1 MRKKGLIF
9 AAVIVLVAAGAAG
22 FWAARENAAPKRA
35 SDVDVWPTPQAS
47 ERVGDDVPIPASVT
61 VEGDVEAITRQVVEK
76 ALTGGSGDGKLTVRF
91 RTDKSLTAEGY
102 ALNVGRDEIDIAS
115 ADPSGAFYAVQT
127 LRQLVKQG
135 KVLGVKIDDHPSL
148 RLRGIV
154 EGFYGRRWT
163 YAEQQEQIDFAAS
176 VKSNSYV
183 YAPKD
188 DPYHRDRWREP
199 YPADRLAELGELAKR
214 AAVSHVQFT
223 YSLAPGLSMCYSKD
237 SDRDAIQAKLAQLHS
252 SGIKSFALLLDDIDY
267 AKWNCSED
275 QAEYGPPNRT
285 NAARAQNDLLNDTAL
300 TIRNQMPDVGPL
312 ITVLTEYGDIT
323 PTPYKRVF
331 RDGLD
336 KSVVVM
342 WTGTAVVPRAITRKE
357 SERAKELWG
366 RKTLIW
372 DNYPVNDY
380 PDAAGRL
387 FLGSYSDREPGL
399 QVEGLLAN
407 PMSQAYASRVAMFEM
422 ADYAWNDQAY
432 DEHRS
437 ENAYARLLAGGDEK
451 LTTALLAFFDLN
463 SWTAP
468 RLAAELD
475 EFTEKWRAGDKGTAV
490 AGLRA
495 YADVLAGAAK
505 LIREKVH
512 PGFVTDSAPW
522 LDQSE
527 LLGKALQAT
536 ADGLGGNH
544 ERFADSDEL
553 VKRLDK
559 KLKTGDGKLEKFLD
573 QAPEM

>member
-1 MRKKGLIF
+1 VDKKALVVVT
-9 AAVIVLVAAGAAG
+9 VIVLVAAGLVG
-22 FWAARENAAPKRA
+22 FWVSRDDAAPKRA
-35 SDVDVWPTPQAS
+35 GDVDVWPTPQAS
-47 ERVGDDVPIPASVT
+47 ERVGEDVPIPVSVT
-61 VEGDVEAITRQVVEK
+61 VEGDVEAFTRQVVER
-76 ALTGGSGDGKLTVRF
+76 ALTGGSGDGRLKVGF
-91 RTDKSLTAEGY
+91 RTDRTLPAEGY
-102 ALNVGRDEIDIAS
+102 TLNVGRDEISIAS
-115 ADPSGAFYAVQT
+115 ADPSGAFYAAQT

-135 KVLGVKIDDHPSL
+135 KVLGMKIDDHPSL

-163 YAEQQEQIDFAAS
+163 YAEQQDQIDFAAS

-199 YPADRLAELGELAKR
+199 YPAERLAELGELAKR
-214 AAVSHVQFT
+214 AAASHIQFT
-223 YSLAPGLSMCYSKD
+223 YSLAPGLSTCYSKD
-237 SDRDAIQAKLAQLHS
+237 ADLDAIGTKFAQLHGA
-252 SGIKSFALLLDDIDY
+252 GIKSFALLLDDIDY
-267 AKWNCSED
+267 SKWNCQED
-275 QAEYGPPNRT
+275 QAEYGPPSRT
-285 NAARAQNDLLNDTAL
+285 NAARAQKDLLNDTAL

-323 PTPYKRVF
+323 PTSYKRDF
-331 RDGLD
+331 HDGLD

-342 WTGTAVVPRAITRKE
+342 WTGAAVVPKAIARKE
-357 SERAKELWG
+357 SERARDLWG

-387 FLGSYSDREPGL
+387 LLGSYSDREPGL

-422 ADYAWNDQAY
+422 ADYAWNDEAY

-437 ENAYARLLAGGDEK
+437 ERAYASLLAGGDEQ
-451 LTTALLAFFDLN
+451 LITALLAFFDLN

-475 EFTEKWRAGDKGTAV
+475 EFQKKWRAGDKKTAV

-505 LIREKVH
+505 LIRDGVH

-536 ADGLGGNH
+536 ADGLGGNR
-544 ERFADSDEL
+544 ERFAEADEL
-553 VKRLDK
+553 VKRLDR

-573 QAPEM
+573 QAPDM